1 MAIETLAAWL
11 ITLGL
16 HSGILLGVAW
26 IIDRGILRARPA
38 WRETLWR
45 TALFGAA
52 FSASAQMLIDM
63 PSAARIELP
72 AHAAERAVSLP
83 KAIAVQR
90 AAARPNL
97 PGVSTGASKSAPARA
112 DAVAPNGETMNEESA
127 SSSARPAWTAWP
139 LYVLAAWLAGVLIA
153 MMRVLIAWLQLE
165 RSLTHAEP
173 ITDAALATDAAA
185 LAIEA
190 RRNAPRLS
198 MLAGLASPIA
208 ASRARIVLPSWA
220 VELLDREQIR
230 AMLAHE
236 TAHVA
241 RHDPAWK
248 LAIAIWSALV
258 WFVPLVPLARRRLDE
273 IAEISCDAWAAIHL
287 GDGRSLAE
295 CLAECAG
302 HRAGALDPWLAPAMA
317 ARESPLL
324 QRIDYLI
331 AGVPMNLRSAGF
343 AGSLAAV
350 AALAIAAFAL
360 PGVREARATEVPPS
374 PPEPPAAPAAPA
386 PPASPPLP
394 SATHVHMSSSG
405 GSSGERDS
413 TVVQVSDGANR
424 YRVEID
430 GKIAFNEREN
440 DVESLSDGGTARF
453 EETRAGKTLRLD
465 VASRGGKL
473 ERRYF
478 VDGDEQPASV
488 ETKAWMAKLIPTV
501 IRESAIGAE
510 TRVRRLREK
519 GGAGAVL
526 DEIARIQSSY
536 ARGVYVRELAA
547 SGKLSSDEMTRAL
560 KLVATIDS
568 DYEKRNALSAL
579 VNLQPLDAGQQKL
592 VLAEARSI
600 GSDYERVELLVGL
613 LPQLAKSEGVRA
625 AWLDAASGISSD
637 YEHRRALSA
646 LLSSGVADDATLK
659 AVVDAAATIGSD
671 YERRSLLT
679 DAAQRTTDAE
689 RFASAYGAAAAKI
702 GSDYERREALMALV
716 RAKGFGKAAS
726 RAVLDAAAD
735 IGSDYECR
743 ELLVALAERMPH
755 DADLVARYREV
766 AGRLSR
772 NEREEAERAIDRF
785 AAR

>member
-1 MAIETLAAWL
+1 MALETLAAWL

-16 HSGILLGVAW
+16 HAGILLGIAW
-26 IIDRGILRARPA
+26 AADRGALRARPA

-52 FSASAQMLIDM
+52 LSASVQMFFDA
-63 PSAARIELP
+63 PSPARIELP
-72 AHAAERAVSLP
+72 AHAVVGQVEASSKVAVADRRASALPSL
-83 KAIAVQR
+83 
-90 AAARPNL
+90 
-97 PGVSTGASKSAPARA
+97 SAGTQGTLARA
-112 DAVAPNGETMNEESA
+112 DVRARSAAPAAGARSA
-127 SSSARPAWTAWP
+127 KTAPAWSAWP
-139 LYVLAAWLAGVLIA
+139 RLVLAAWLAGALIA
-153 MMRVLIAWLQLE
+153 MTRVLIAWLRLE
-165 RSLTHAEP
+165 RMLAHAGLVA
-173 ITDAALATDAAA
+173 DAALATDAAA

-190 RRNAPRLS
+190 RTNAPRLAA
-198 MLAGLASPIA
+198 LDELASPLA
-208 ASRARIVLPSWA
+208 ASGGRIVLPRWA
-220 VELLDREQIR
+220 VELLDREQLR

-241 RHDPAWK
+241 RRDPAWK
-248 LAIAIWSALV
+248 LAAAFWSALV

-302 HRAGALDPWLAPAMA
+302 HRVGAIDPGLAPAMA

-331 AGVPMNLRSAGF
+331 AGAPMNLRSAGF

-473 ERRYF
+473 ERRYYI
-478 VDGDEQPASV
+478 DDKEQPAGA
-488 ETKAWMAKLIPTV
+488 ETEAWMAKLIPTV

-510 TRVRRLREK
+510 ARVRRLRDK

-526 DEIARIQSSY
+526 DEIARIQSGY

-547 SGKLSSDEMTRAL
+547 SGKLSKDEMTRAL
-560 KLVATIDS
+560 TLVGAIDS
-568 DYEKRNALSAL
+568 DYEKRNALAAL
-579 VNLQPLDAGQQKL
+579 ANVQPLDAEQQKL
-592 VLAEARSI
+592 VLTQADSI
-600 GSDYERVELLVGL
+600 SSDYERAELLVGL
-613 LPQLAKSEGVRA
+613 LPQLAKSADVRA
-625 AWLDAASGISSD
+625 AWLKASSGIASD
-637 YEHRRALSA
+637 YEHRRVLSA
-646 LLSSGVADDATLK
+646 LLETGVADDATL
-659 AVVDAAATIGSD
+659 ATVVDAAATIGSD
-671 YERRSLLT
+671 YERRSLLA
-679 DAAQRTTDAE
+679 DAAARTSDAE
-689 RFASAYGAAAAKI
+689 HFAAAYGAAAAKI

-716 RAKGFGKAAS
+716 RAQGFGKTAS
-726 RAVLDAAAD
+726 RVVLDAAAD

-743 ELLVALAERMPH
+743 ELLVALAGRMPH
-755 DADLVARYREV
+755 DADLISRYREV